1 MPPHWENVNTD
12 VPYQVRAEPTD
23 CSVLEMEQDF
33 NKTIQLYFP
42 AYSFAQSNT

>member
-12 VPYQVRAEPTD
+12 VPYQVRAELTD
-23 CSVLEMEQDF
+23 YPVLEMEQDF
-33 NKTIQLYFP
+33 NKTIKLYFP

>member
-12 VPYQVRAEPTD
+12 VPYQVRPELTD
-23 CSVLEMEQDF
+23 CATLEVEKDA
-33 NKTIQLYFP
+33 NKTIKLHFP